1 MARYFFR
8 CLSISFLT
16 GCLLLSALSSMA
28 QPVDSQPNVDFALQ
42 KLGITDAIVQLDHVI
57 NQTVESLSHR
67 PGNTMSSV
75 MLRQL
80 EQLLLE
86 NSGSDSIRLASHQY
100 LSSRLPE
107 NIDQAMSLLSDELVD
122 RVANFDVSLEM
133 RGGAEK
139 LTTYQQATDLGD
151 VDVERI
157 NLLKRLDQALQMSA
171 IAAMMQSELAITTDL
186 MVAHYDDG
194 MGGVSRLVRDR
205 QLQLREQHMAKIL
218 LTINLYSYRFM
229 PLQELERYVNLI
241 ERGSIQSL
249 LVISRQALL
258 QSLLDARANIL
269 QSLTAGN

>member
-1 MARYFFR
+1 
-8 CLSISFLT
+8 
-16 GCLLLSALSSMA
+16 MA
-28 QPVDSQPNVDFALQ
+28 QPVDSRSNVDLALQ
-42 KLGITDAIVQLDHVI
+42 KLGITDATAQLDNVI
-57 NQTVESLSHR
+57 SQTVESLSHR
-67 PGNTMSSV
+67 PGNILSSQ

-86 NSGSDSIRLASHQY
+86 NSGSDSIRLASQQY

-139 LTTYQQATDLGD
+139 LTTYQQTTDLGD

-171 IAAMMQSELAITTDL
+171 IAAMMQTELAITADF
-186 MVAHYDDG
+186 MAAHYDVDKEG
-194 MGGVSRLVRDR
+194 NMRGVSRLVRDR
-205 QLQLREQHMAKIL
+205 QLQLREQHMAEIL

-249 LVISRQALL
+249 LVISQQALL
-258 QSLLDARANIL
+258 QSLLDARARIM